1 MSKDKPNI
9 RENRRKPM
17 MTLKE
22 RRAMKRAKRHLF
34 TDTVEIHLKQ

>member
-9 RENRRKPM
+9 RENRRSPI

-22 RRAMKRAKRHLF
+22 KRAMKRSKRHLC
-34 TDTVEIHLKQ
+34 TDAAKVQVKQ